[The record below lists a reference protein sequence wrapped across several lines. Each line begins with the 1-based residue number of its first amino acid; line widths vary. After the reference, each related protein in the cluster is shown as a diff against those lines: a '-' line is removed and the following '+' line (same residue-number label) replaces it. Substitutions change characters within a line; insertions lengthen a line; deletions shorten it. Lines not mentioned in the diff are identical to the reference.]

1 MVFTHIPSSAAVLFF
16 PLPSGLWM
24 TVVLFFLRT
33 GLNNMDQAPRSAFIA
48 AVVKP
53 EERTA
58 VLGITSMVRT
68 LASTTGPTVTGILA
82 GGGRFWIAF
91 VAAGALRLGYDL
103 GLWAL
108 FVNLKLYQH
117 EEPDLTSKEAV
128 NRRESS
134 DEEELREI
142 RKP

>member
-1 MVFTHIPSSAAVLFF
+1 MSS
-16 PLPSGLWM
+16 P
-24 TVVLFFLRT
+24 
-33 GLNNMDQAPRSAFIA
+33 APRSAFIA

-128 NRRESS
+128 GRRDSS